1 MNDMEKIKLIISIV
15 LLFGFLIMNVISQQ
29 KRARSFM
36 KMQDRLKIGSRIIFS
51 SGLHGTIEEL
61 DKTTM
66 KVRCGDHL
74 LEAER
79 ACVQGI
85 IE

>member
-1 MNDMEKIKLIISIV
+1 MEKIILIICII
-15 LLFGFLIMNVISQQ
+15 LLFGFIIMNVISQQ

-36 KMQDRLKIGSRIIFS
+36 DLQDKLKVGSRIIFS
-51 SGLHGTIEEL
+51 SGLRGTIEEL
-61 DKTTM
+61 DKTSM

>member
-1 MNDMEKIKLIISIV
+1 MEKIILIICIV
-15 LLFGFLIMNVISQQ
+15 LLFGFIIMNVISQQ
-29 KRARSFM
+29 KRARSFLDL
-36 KMQDRLKIGSRIIFS
+36 QDKLKVGSRIIFS
-51 SGLHGTIEEL
+51 SGLRGTIEEL
-61 DKTTM
+61 DKTSM